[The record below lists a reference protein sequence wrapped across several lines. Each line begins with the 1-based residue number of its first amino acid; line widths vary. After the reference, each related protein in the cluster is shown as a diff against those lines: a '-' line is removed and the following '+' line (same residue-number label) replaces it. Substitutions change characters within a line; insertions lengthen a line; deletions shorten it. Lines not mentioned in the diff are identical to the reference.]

1 MAYPLRAPSARRG
14 GATNLRRFPGVA
26 EPARQP
32 RLRRR
37 GGQRGRTDGP
47 NPHGA
52 AGRARGR
59 RRRKASWLEQ
69 MDKSVRV
76 GLPLLVHRRCAQPMF
91 AISNEVAYAGKMVQA
106 KEPKTSKVL
115 EVLGPSRWLHVTG
128 AGSGKWCAA
137 EADAVVDLLRRLVD
151 QGIEEPDIFFITPF
165 RIVAQNMRSVLSA
178 SDAKGSPTGPG
189 SGHANAS
196 VRFTRCKVARPK
208 RCSWCSV
215 HRRKLRTAHVVGPV
229 THPTWLTSP

>member
-1 MAYPLRAPSARRG
+1 
-14 GATNLRRFPGVA
+14 
-26 EPARQP
+26 
-32 RLRRR
+32 
-37 GGQRGRTDGP
+37 
-47 NPHGA
+47 
-52 AGRARGR
+52 
-59 RRRKASWLEQ
+59 

-178 SDAKGSPTGPG
+178 SDAVKRITDRPWQWARERVGTVHTVQGREAEAVFLVLGAPEETQNGARSW
-189 SGHANAS
+189 AS
-196 VRFTRCKVARPK
+196 YPPNLVNVAVSRAQEALYVIGNRALWQK
-208 RCSWCSV
+208 HGCFGVVS
-215 HRRKLRTAHVVGPV
+215 RRLA
-229 THPTWLTSP
+229 S